1 MDLLLVKLT
10 LTPLLMAG
18 VSYASR
24 RWGGAIGGLL
34 AGLPLTAAPISMYLT
49 AEQGHAFAAQAALAS
64 IAGNGAVTLSYLV
77 YVEASRRFLP
87 AATITLSVLAF
98 AVGAIV
104 LHGLDLSLGPV
115 LCIDGVL
122 ILLVLMRC
130 PRLVD
135 DPAPSAYSR
144 WDLPAR
150 LVAATAMVLV
160 VTLSAQLIG
169 PHYSGLFST
178 MPALGWPLIVFAH
191 RRGRADAMAML
202 LGIVKGLF
210 GVIAFYLVVTV
221 MLPKYPAIPIYA
233 LALFAS
239 VLLTAG
245 WLVQRRFM
253 VAAVPR

>member
-10 LTPLLMAG
+10 LTPILMAA
-18 VSYASR
+18 VSFASR

-34 AGLPLTAAPISMYLT
+34 AGLPLTAAPISMYLA
-49 AEQGHAFAAQAALAS
+49 AEQGHVFAAQAALGS

-77 YVEASRRFLP
+77 YVEASRRMAA
-87 AATITLSVLAF
+87 AATITLAVASFTVAIFVLRS
-98 AVGAIV
+98 
-104 LHGLDLSLGPV
+104 LDLSLGPV
-115 LCIDGVL
+115 LCLDGVL
-122 ILLVLMRC
+122 ILLVFARC
-130 PRLVD
+130 PRLASD
-135 DPAPSAYSR
+135 AAPAAYSA

-150 LVAATAMVLV
+150 MVAATAMVLL
-160 VTLSAQLIG
+160 VTLTARIIG

-210 GVIAFYLVVTV
+210 GVIAFYLVVAV
-221 MLPKYPAIPIYA
+221 ILPDHPAVATYA
-233 LALFAS
+233 LALAVS

-245 WLVQRRFM
+245 WLVQRRLTLTT
-253 VAAVPR
+253 AAR